1 MSTYELILLTLK
13 GDQNAARALVKI
25 LTPIFQKEAQY
36 AIWRVRGT
44 MEDVKEL
51 INDIFA
57 DLFADQ
63 AARLRRFDP
72 EKGASPEGY
81 FRRFARLRCMGFA
94 RDERDRLLERLTE
107 PGDLTEMH
115 AGPNP
120 EAEQIQSLDA
130 QNKLKRIEEVLPPA
144 DFEIFR
150 RRYLKGQETEAICT
164 AMGISRDV
172 YFQRV
177 HRLIDRLRQN
187 DLLEK
192 EYRGRKTGVAGPRL
206 VGPKADPQA
215 GPPASTSGSDEPE
228 EE

>member
-25 LTPIFQKEAQY
+25 LTPIFHKEAQY

-44 MEDVKEL
+44 LEDVKEL

-107 PGDLTEMH
+107 PGDLSELH
-115 AGPNP
+115 AGPSP
-120 EAEQIQSLDA
+120 EAEQIQGLDA
-130 QNKLKRIEEVLPPA
+130 QTKLKQIAQALPPA

-150 RRYLKGQETEAICT
+150 RRYLEYQETEEICA
-164 AMGISRDV
+164 AMSLSRDV

-177 HRLIDRLRQN
+177 HRLIARLQQQG
-187 DLLEK
+187 LLEK
-192 EYRGRKTGVAGPRL
+192 EYRGRKTTGPRIIKAKPEPAGP
-206 VGPKADPQA
+206 G
-215 GPPASTSGSDEPE
+215 GE
-228 EE
+228 